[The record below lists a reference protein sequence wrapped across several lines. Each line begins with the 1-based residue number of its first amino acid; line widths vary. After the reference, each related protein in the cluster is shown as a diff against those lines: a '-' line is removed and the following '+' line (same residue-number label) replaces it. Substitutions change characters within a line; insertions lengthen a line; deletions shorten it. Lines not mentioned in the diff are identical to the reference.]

1 MLLITQPRVGHSHN
15 EIIALQMS
23 ARELGWDVVSAPSS
37 WRLEDDLINSNAI
50 GVPYGSQLFCEVI
63 AQQMNWKLKM
73 NSFDWLANVPKQY
86 TNRQVDFMSLKEA
99 RLIKERKFIKP
110 ADDKC
115 FDAKIYEIGT
125 FDPSPLISDDY
136 PVLVSD
142 IVEFVVEYRCFVR
155 ERQMVTGSCYIY
167 EDQIANPKYF
177 DKYEMEAQLFMK
189 DMLPNI
195 QTEDAVIDIGLIKNS
210 TWSVIETNPAWASG
224 LYGCDPMEALLTIQN
239 TVSRNENI
247 NYGSKV

>member
-15 EIIALQMS
+15 EILALQFA
-23 ARELGWDVVSAPSS
+23 ARELGWDVVSAPGG
-37 WRLEDDLINSNAI
+37 WRLDDNLISSNAI

-63 AQQMNWKLKM
+63 SQQMNWKLKM
-73 NSFDWLANVPKQY
+73 NSFEWLANLPQQY
-86 TNRQVDFMSLKEA
+86 INRQIDFMSLKEA
-99 RLIKERKFIKP
+99 RLIKDKKFIKP

-115 FDAKIYEIGT
+115 FDAKIYDVGT
-125 FDPSPLISDDY
+125 FNPSPLISEDY

-142 IVEFVVEYRCFVR
+142 IVEFIAEYRCFVR
-155 ERQMVTGSCYIY
+155 SNRMVTGSCYIY
-167 EDQIANPKYF
+167 EDQVANPKYY
-177 DKYEMEAQLFMK
+177 DKYEMEALQFMEN
-189 DMLPNI
+189 MLPHI

-239 TVSRNENI
+239 AVSRNE
-247 NYGSKV
+247 S

>member
-1 MLLITQPRVGHSHN
+1 MILITQPRVGHSHN
-15 EIIALQMS
+15 EIIALQMA

-86 TNRQVDFMSLKEA
+86 TNRQINFMSLKEA

-136 PVLVSD
+136 PV
-142 IVEFVVEYRCFVR
+142 
-155 ERQMVTGSCYIY
+155 
-167 EDQIANPKYF
+167 
-177 DKYEMEAQLFMK
+177 
-189 DMLPNI
+189 
-195 QTEDAVIDIGLIKNS
+195 
-210 TWSVIETNPAWASG
+210 
-224 LYGCDPMEALLTIQN
+224 
-239 TVSRNENI
+239 
-247 NYGSKV
+247 